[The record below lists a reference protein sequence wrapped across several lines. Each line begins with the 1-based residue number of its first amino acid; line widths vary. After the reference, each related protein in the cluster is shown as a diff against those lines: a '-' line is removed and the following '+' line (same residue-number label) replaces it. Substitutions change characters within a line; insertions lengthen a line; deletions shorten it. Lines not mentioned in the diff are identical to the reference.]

1 MIAKAHQNNVRV
13 SAKKAKLVCD
23 LIRHKK
29 VADAFKILQVT
40 PQKSAKLLFK
50 LLSSAVANAVNN
62 HSMNGESLYV
72 FHAVAN
78 QGRTFKKTLPRAKGR
93 SDLLRKRTTNFVIQV
108 SDDLNER
115 KKMNFKLLK
124 PRAHQHKV
132 KVVENPKAK
141 QSIAVETKVIDNKGA
156 VR

>member
-23 LIRHKK
+23 LVRHKT

-62 HSMNGESLYV
+62 HGMNGENLYV

-78 QGRTFKKTLPRAKGR
+78 QGRTFKKVLPRAKGR
-93 SDLLRKRTTNFVIQV
+93 SDLMRKRTTNFVIQV
-108 SDDLNER
+108 SDDVNER
-115 KKMNFKLLK
+115 KTLNTKLLK

-132 KVVENPKAK
+132 GAVEAKTLK

>member
-23 LIRHKK
+23 LVRHKS
-29 VADAFKILQVT
+29 VADAFKILQLT

-62 HSMNGESLYV
+62 HGMDGEKLYV
-72 FHAVAN
+72 FHVVAN
-78 QGRTFKKTLPRAKGR
+78 QGRTYKKVMPRAKGR
-93 SDLLRKRTTNFVIQV
+93 SDLMRKRTTNFVVQV
-108 SDDLNER
+108 SDDCNER
-115 KKMNFKLLK
+115 KHLNVKLLK

-132 KVVENPKAK
+132 NVVANPSTK

>member
-1 MIAKAHQNNVRV
+1 MIAKAHQNSVRV

-23 LIRHKK
+23 LIRHQT
-29 VADAFKILQVT
+29 VADAFKILQIT

-62 HSMNGESLYV
+62 HGMNGESLYV

-78 QGRTFKKTLPRAKGR
+78 QGRTYKKVLPRAKGR
-93 SDLLRKRTTNFVIQV
+93 SDLMRKRTTNFVIQV
-108 SDDLNER
+108 SDDVNER
-115 KKMNFKLLK
+115 KTLNTKLLK

-132 KVVENPKAK
+132 VVVDGQKTK